1 VERKLKSAASDK
13 PAELAELTESVESVK
28 RLRSTPATA
37 RWWQPL
43 PTAAAGHAD
52 VLCELCPHACTLA
65 DGAPG
70 ACHVRRNVDGRLVS
84 TTYGRASGFRIGTV
98 ETAGLYHFHPGA
110 AALSLAT
117 TGCTLACAY
126 CASGDAPSAPVA
138 GRATE
143 AVSPEG
149 IAQAAQAYGAR
160 LVAFCDS
167 DPASCAEYA
176 IDIAVACRARGLKTL
191 AMTAGYIMPPA
202 ARELFATLDAVRL
215 GVKAFRETT
224 YAQLCGGRLQ
234 PVLDTLCQLRFE
246 TRCWLEIG
254 YALVPGYNDSPSEI
268 GELAAWIVRELGADV
283 PLHLAPHT
291 FKTRAGDAGR
301 QALAQ
306 ARQAAIDAG
315 LQHVYTQ
322 QAKDSEG
329 GTTFCAHCAAA
340 LIERDAG
347 SVIRGE
353 LGDDARCP
361 YCRAPVAGYFARLA
375 EPPGACRGVA
385 RWPVRCARR

>member
-1 VERKLKSAASDK
+1 MERKLKSAAS
-13 PAELAELTESVESVK
+13 AEPVEDEHA
-28 RLRSTPATA
+28 TPATA
-37 RWWQPL
+37 RWWHAL
-43 PTAAAGHAD
+43 PTAAGGHAD
-52 VLCELCPHACTLA
+52 LLCELCPRACTLA
-65 DGAPG
+65 AGAHG
-70 ACHVRRNVDGRLVS
+70 ACHARRHIDGRMVS
-84 TTYGRASGFRIGTV
+84 TTYGRASGFRIAAV

-117 TGCTLACAY
+117 SGCTLACAY
-126 CASGDAPSAPVA
+126 CASGDAPSAPA
-138 GRATE
+138 ARRRAE
-143 AVSPEG
+143 AASPEG

-160 LVAFCDS
+160 LVAFCGS
-167 DPASCAEYA
+167 DPASCPEYA
-176 IDIAVACRARGLKTL
+176 IDIAVACRAHGLKTL

-202 ARELFATLDAVRL
+202 ARDLFATLDAVRV
-215 GVKAFRETT
+215 GVKAFRDTT

-268 GELAAWIVRELGADV
+268 GELAAWIARELGADV
-283 PLHLAPHT
+283 PLHLAPRT
-291 FKTRAGDAGR
+291 FKTRAGDVG
-301 QALAQ
+301 QTLLAR

-347 SVIRGE
+347 TVIRGE

-361 YCRAPVAGYFARLA
+361 YCRAPVAGYFTRLA